1 MATIPRLGLP
11 DLGIGVGL
19 RTTHYRHLLDERPA
33 VDFLEIISDNY
44 LETQGRPLEVLDQLA
59 ARIPVVM
66 HGVSLSIG
74 ATDPLDRAYVRR
86 LVRLRDRI
94 GARWVSDHLCFTG
107 AAGRNTHDLLPLP
120 LTRAALDHVAGR
132 VRAVQDALGAPL
144 IIENPSTYIAWQ
156 GSTMPEAEFLAE
168 LCARTGCGLLL
179 DVNNVYVSARNH
191 GFDAHAYLDVI
202 PFERVVQ
209 FHVAGHSDNGDHCVD
224 THDGRVVDPVW
235 ELLATAWPR
244 AGGASVLLEW
254 DASIPSF
261 TEVHAEALR
270 ARRVLPTRGAA

>member
-1 MATIPRLGLP
+1 MTSIPRLGLP

-19 RTTHYRHLLDERPA
+19 RTTHYRHLLDEQPT

-44 LETQGRPLEVLDQLA
+44 METQGRPLEVLDQLA
-59 ARIPVVM
+59 ASIPMVM

-74 ATDPLDRAYVRR
+74 STDPLDRAYIRR

-156 GSTMPEAEFLAE
+156 DSTMPEAEFLAE

-179 DVNNVYVSARNH
+179 DVNNVYVSSRNH
-191 GFDAHAYLDVI
+191 GFDASAYLDAI
-202 PFERVVQ
+202 PYDRVVQ
-209 FHVAGHSDNGDHCVD
+209 FHVAGHTDNGDHCVD

-235 ELLATAWPR
+235 DLLATVWPR
-244 AGGASVLLEW
+244 AGGAAVLLEW
-254 DASIPSF
+254 DASIPTF
-261 TEVHAEALR
+261 PEVHAEALR
-270 ARRVLPTRGAA
+270 ARRVLPAGKTA

>member
-1 MATIPRLGLP
+1 M
-11 DLGIGVGL
+11 
-19 RTTHYRHLLDERPA
+19 
-33 VDFLEIISDNY
+33 
-44 LETQGRPLEVLDQLA
+44 
-59 ARIPVVM
+59 VM

-120 LTRAALDHVAGR
+120 LTRAALDHVADR
-132 VRAVQDALGAPL
+132 VRIVQDALGAPL
-144 IIENPSTYIAWQ
+144 IIENPSTYIAWR

-191 GFDAHAYLDVI
+191 GFDPYTYLDAI

-235 ELLATAWPR
+235 ELLAAAWPR

-261 TEVHAEALR
+261 PEVHAEALR
-270 ARRVLPTRGAA
+270 ARRVLPARGAA

>member
-1 MATIPRLGLP
+1 MTIPRLGLP

-191 GFDAHAYLDVI
+191 GFDAHAYLDAI